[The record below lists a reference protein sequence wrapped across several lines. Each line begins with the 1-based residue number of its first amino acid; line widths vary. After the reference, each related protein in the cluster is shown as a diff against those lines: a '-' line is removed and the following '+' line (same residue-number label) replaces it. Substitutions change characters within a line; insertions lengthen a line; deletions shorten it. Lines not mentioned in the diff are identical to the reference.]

1 MSSSNFIS
9 FFYSL
14 SKSKKIL
21 SSVFIFGLLLMM
33 VFAVFLSPIAL
44 NTALAATDASGQK
57 IVIEYF
63 YQPSC
68 GTCKETTPIIEGL
81 AEKYNVTLVKYNVD
95 RPKNY
100 DLLKEKGYPYVP
112 VAYIGNERFEHN
124 KIQDGY
130 LEDYILKVINGE
142 VVPDYSASDSS
153 SGVPEGSADIL
164 TIFPFLSV
172 FGDAAVWFNNF
183 VAGSPKIFAYVL
195 GFFAGLS
202 TCLMAMLGFIFVYTA
217 NADGKSVQEEKNKR
231 NVAAASKS
239 DLEDELSRSNAEADE
254 DETLSFGF
262 LDAKESI
269 LRVLVFAA
277 GLIISYLVLGMVFII
292 FEKSLSGTI
301 FTLFGYSVSGADL
314 ISVLVGI
321 IVIVIG
327 LHLVGLFSLPAS
339 WDEKYKNVSRKYV
352 TSYPGLFVL
361 GILFSFVKVPCTF
374 PFLLVLIDKTIETG
388 TEIGFAVSV
397 SDLGM
402 LLIFC
407 LGVITPL
414 LIVGFLG
421 GYALTKLIRK
431 YKKEIRALSGV
442 VSILLGLWVMF
453 Y

>member
-1 MSSSNFIS
+1 M
-9 FFYSL
+9 L
-14 SKSKKIL
+14 
-21 SSVFIFGLLLMM
+21 SVFTFALLWMV
-33 VFAVFLSPIAL
+33 VFAVFLSPVAL
-44 NTALAATDASGQK
+44 NAASAATDISGPE
-57 IVIEYF
+57 IIIEYF
-63 YQPSC
+63 FQPGCS
-68 GTCKETTPIIEGL
+68 TCKETTPIVESL

-112 VAYIGNERFEHN
+112 VAYIGNERFENN
-124 KIQDGY
+124 KIEDGY
-130 LEDYILKVINGE
+130 LENYILNIINGE
-142 VVPDYSASDSS
+142 VVPDYSNSTSS
-153 SGVPEGSADIL
+153 AGVPEGSADIL
-164 TIFPFLSV
+164 TIFPFLSM
-172 FGDAAVWFNNF
+172 FGDAAVWFNDV
-183 VAGSPKIFAYVL
+183 VAGSPRMFAYVL

-217 NADGKSVQEEKNKR
+217 STEGKSAREDQNKR
-231 NVAAASKS
+231 NSSTDSRDVAQPSKTQPSKAQPS
-239 DLEDELSRSNAEADE
+239 DVLNKDADE
-254 DETLSFGF
+254 EESLSFDF

-277 GLIISYLVLGMVFII
+277 GLILSYLVLGMIFIV

-314 ISVLVGI
+314 ISILVGI
-321 IVIVIG
+321 VVIAIG
-327 LHLVGLFSLPAS
+327 LHLVGLFSMPDS
-339 WDEKYKNVSRKYV
+339 WDEKYKEISRKYV
-352 TSYPGLFVL
+352 ASYPGLFVL

-388 TEIGFAVSV
+388 SEIGFAVSV
-397 SDLGM
+397 TDLGM

-431 YKKEIRALSGV
+431 YKKEIRVLSGI